1 MNKKLRKRNERQR
14 AKCSQKLPTAD
25 MTPKSRTNAQIAESL
40 LNPKRV
46 PEVLRKRL
54 FFGKLNVLMDETK
67 DSAKANNT
75 MPLLESVLF
84 EQLSKAM
91 W

>member
-1 MNKKLRKRNERQR
+1 MKSIIKVLEDHVASLEKVNKKLRKRNESQR

-25 MTPKSRTNAQIAESL
+25 MTSKSRTNAHIAEAL

-54 FFGKLNVLMDETK
+54 LFGK
-67 DSAKANNT
+67 
-75 MPLLESVLF
+75 
-84 EQLSKAM
+84 
-91 W
+91 